1 MGGLERIA
9 PRFTCER
16 SKEWE
21 EAERRIQAAKN
32 PVENG
37 PPVDHRS
44 LYEKLQANKIIKEE
58 EYQES
63 WKLSNLIRTLNDEE
77 IDFLDKLRKEKI
89 KVEEETKKSVE
100 EGLKV
105 FKRAREQLDHSMQQ
119 SIHLTRDLPPIS
131 KPVESTERPV
141 KKTKESML
149 KGVILKKNKD
159 TRSEGRSSKPK
170 NLDFKENEDNKHID
184 VARGSASLIEKN
196 IVVSETSVLSTSS
209 PPSFS
214 ELSTNNSDQKLIAYT
229 SDSDEKAG

>member
-1 MGGLERIA
+1 
-9 PRFTCER
+9 
-16 SKEWE
+16 
-21 EAERRIQAAKN
+21 
-32 PVENG
+32 
-37 PPVDHRS
+37 
-44 LYEKLQANKIIKEE
+44 
-58 EYQES
+58 
-63 WKLSNLIRTLNDEE
+63 
-77 IDFLDKLRKEKI
+77 
-89 KVEEETKKSVE
+89 
-100 EGLKV
+100 
-105 FKRAREQLDHSMQQ
+105 MQQ